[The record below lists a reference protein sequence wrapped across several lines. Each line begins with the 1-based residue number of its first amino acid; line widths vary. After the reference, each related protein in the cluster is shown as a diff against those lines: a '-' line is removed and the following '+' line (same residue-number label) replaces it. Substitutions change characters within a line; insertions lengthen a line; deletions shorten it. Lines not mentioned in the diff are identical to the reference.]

1 MRLVR
6 KLVSGGRR
14 GGEEEKRREGMAEEE
29 EKRKRRKRADVPAWK
44 KNVHTHRVSEKT
56 DEDERADWQRQ
67 LKGAAAADGERM
79 RHCYSRCE
87 STR

>member
-1 MRLVR
+1 M
-6 KLVSGGRR
+6 
-14 GGEEEKRREGMAEEE
+14 
-29 EKRKRRKRADVPAWK
+29 PAWK
-44 KNVHTHRVSEKT
+44 KNVHTRRVSEKT

-79 RHCYSRCE
+79 RHCYIRCE